1 MVYVQNKNNSSSHK
15 ANATT
20 SSKFDNTKPKSDK
33 SKSRTDKKH
42 DVDHTANA
50 VIKSGSSQS
59 RLLQWATM
67 ASTTS
72 KPIDDC
78 THSYSELSEWLID
91 SGCSNH
97 MTPFEDDLISDVMKS
112 KSVVEVANGKI
123 VKGPNKGTA
132 LIRIVDVKTNKT
144 FDMLLEDVLY
154 VPGLSQ
160 RLFSVT
166 QWTQSGG

>member
-1 MVYVQNKNNSSSHK
+1 MGKVQENMVYIQKQNDPSSHK

-50 VIKSGSSQS
+50 VIKSGSSQL
-59 RLLQWATM
+59 RPLHWATM

-97 MTPFEDDLISDVMKS
+97 MTPYEDDLISDVTKS
-112 KSVVEVANGKI
+112 KSLVEVAIGNI
-123 VKGPNKGTA
+123 VKAPNKGTA
-132 LIRIVDVKTNKT
+132 LIRIVDIKTNKT
-144 FDMLLEDVLY
+144 FDILLEDVLY
-154 VPGLSQ
+154 VPGLS
-160 RLFSVT
+160 R
-166 QWTQSGG
+166 